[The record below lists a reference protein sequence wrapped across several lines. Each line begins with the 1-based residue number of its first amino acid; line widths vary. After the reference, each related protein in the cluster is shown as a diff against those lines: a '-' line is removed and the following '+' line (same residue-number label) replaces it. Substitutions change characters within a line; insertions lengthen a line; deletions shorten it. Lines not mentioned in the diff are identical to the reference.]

1 MAKRAKKKT
10 ITQNRSAKSVKITP
24 PQKGQALLRNLAEN
38 ASAIR
43 TGFLTKLLD
52 SRRDIDVECGYPKD
66 ITIEQYKYMYEREG
80 LAQRVVDLLPE
91 DSWSMD
97 PHIFE
102 DEEQKET
109 AFEEAWEALQAEKN
123 LYHYMHRIDELSGVG
138 RFGVLLLGLS
148 DGGDLAKP
156 VATVDGEGNVIGAEN
171 ADLKLLYIRAFDE
184 SAVIVKSRVVDT
196 KNPRYGHPLMYT
208 VTFQE
213 TVGTLNS
220 GQIDGIIPDGATTT
234 TTTRTQDVH
243 WSRIIH
249 VADNR
254 QMSEVYGTPRME
266 DVFNRLMD
274 IRKVLSGSGEMF
286 WKGAFPGYA
295 FEVTPEAAKD
305 GAEID
310 ADTLREEMVNYQNGL
325 QRYLAITG
333 VTVKS
338 LDVQVADPKSHLES
352 QIRYIAMAKGVPY
365 RIFLGTEEAKLA
377 STQDVTTW
385 NKRVSR
391 RQDKYL
397 TPMLVRPLVDR
408 LIAVGA
414 LPEPASGSYLV
425 EWPDLNTPTD
435 KDKAEVLAQVTEALA
450 KYVAGSVDQ
459 FIPPPEYLRIFMG
472 LNQDEIDAIMDAA
485 EEQAGVDAEADD
497 EQFAA
502 EEERRLAEEERLR
515 QAEADRASPVE
526 G

>member
-1 MAKRAKKKT
+1 MAKRPRKKT
-10 ITQNRSAKSVKITP
+10 ITQNRSTKSVKTAP
-24 PQKGQALLRNLAEN
+24 LPKGQAAFRDMTMN

-52 SRRDIDVECGYPKD
+52 TRRDIDVECGYPKT

-80 LAQRVVDLLPE
+80 MAQRVVDLLPE

-102 DEEQKET
+102 DEEQEET
-109 AFEEAWEALQAEKN
+109 TFEEAWEALQAEKN
-123 LYHYMHRIDELSGVG
+123 LYHYLHRIDELSGVG

-148 DGGDLAKP
+148 DGGNLATP
-156 VATVDGEGNVIGAEN
+156 VATVDGEGKVIGAEN
-171 ADLKLLYIRAFDE
+171 AELKLLYIRAFDE
-184 SAVIVKSRVVDT
+184 SAVIVKTREVDT

-213 TVGTLNS
+213 SVGADS
-220 GQIDGIIPDGATTT
+220 TTT
-234 TTTRTQDVH
+234 TKTQEVH

-295 FEVTPEAAKD
+295 FEVTPETAKD
-305 GAEID
+305 GVELD
-310 ADTLREEMVNYQNGL
+310 KDSLREEMENYQNGL
-325 QRYLAITG
+325 QRYLGVIG

-338 LDVQVADPKSHLES
+338 LAVQVADPKSHLES

-397 TPMLVRPLVDR
+397 TPMVIRPLVDR
-408 LIAVGA
+408 LIAVGV
-414 LPEPASGSYLV
+414 LPEPESGAYLV
-425 EWPDLNTPTD
+425 EWPDLNSPTD
-435 KDKAEVLAQVTEALA
+435 QDKAEVLAKVTEALA
-450 KYVAGSVDQ
+450 KYVAGGVDQ

-472 LNQDEIDAIMDAA
+472 LNQDEIDAIMEAA
-485 EEQAGVDAEADD
+485 EEQAELDADSDAEK
-497 EQFAA
+497 FAA

-515 QAEADRASPVE
+515 ELEQE
-526 G
+526 